1 MLSPTV
7 KTKASNQLCTG
18 LLVIGCASRILAA
31 EAPTDGGLN
40 LQPTLPIRSIATAE
54 LSQLELG
61 RAAFYAQ
68 WSIAADPQATRF
80 TGVGPLFNA
89 TSCSVCHVD
98 GAGGSGPAGDGA
110 APPEL
115 VVQLEAPS
123 ADGAVPPKGDP
134 VYGRVLNTTARDGVQ
149 PEGVVMIHY
158 TEREGYYYP
167 SGERWYLRV
176 PHYRIVQLSR
186 GPLAHDT
193 IVKPRLAPPLFG
205 VGLLESVD
213 EAAATEGA
221 ASSRTGKRKSDGE
234 ASWQWHQGM
243 RVLGRLGWQAKSY
256 SIRDQTAKAFA
267 REMGL
272 TSNESSSDD
281 CTPVEKDCLRYNN
294 TQPPDVSDEVFDA
307 VVTYVRT
314 LAVPAAPAKAADS
327 SQGAALFASLNCDDC
342 HRSSLPVTLPMG
354 PTQRRSAS
362 IAPYTDLRLHD
373 LGNEM
378 TDEDASGR
386 TIDTRW
392 RTAPLWGLGY
402 RLHQVETA
410 TFLHDGR
417 ARTPEEAILWHGGE
431 AAHSRRKFVDLGPRS
446 RRALLHWLETL

>member
-1 MLSPTV
+1 V
-7 KTKASNQLCTG
+7 
-18 LLVIGCASRILAA
+18 
-31 EAPTDGGLN
+31 DGGLTI
-40 LQPTLPIRSIATAE
+40 QPKPLTCSIATAE
-54 LSQLELG
+54 SPELELG
-61 RAAFYAQ
+61 RAAFCAQ
-68 WSIAADPQATRF
+68 WSIAADPQLPRF
-80 TGVGPLFNA
+80 AGVGPLFNA
-89 TSCSVCHVD
+89 TSCSTCHVD
-98 GAGGSGPAGDGA
+98 GAGGRGPAGDGA
-110 APPEL
+110 APPDL

-123 ADGAVPPKGDP
+123 ADDSAPTKGDP
-134 VYGRVLNTTARDGVQ
+134 VYGRVLNTTALNGVQ

-186 GPLAHDT
+186 GPLAHNT
-193 IVKPRLAPPLFG
+193 IIKPRLAPPLFG

-213 EAAATEGA
+213 EAAAIEGA
-221 ASSRTGKRKSDGE
+221 ASSRPGKRKSAGE
-234 ASWQWHQGM
+234 ASWQWHQGIRM
-243 RVLGRLGWQAKSY
+243 LGRLGWQAKSY
-256 SIRDQTAKAFA
+256 SIRDQTSKAFA

-272 TSNESSSDD
+272 TSNESSGDD
-281 CTPVEKDCLRYNN
+281 CTPAEPDCLRYNN
-294 TQPPDVSDEVFDA
+294 TQPPEVADEIFDA
-307 VVTYVRT
+307 VVAYVRAF
-314 LAVPAAPAKAADS
+314 AVQAAPAKPADS
-327 SQGAALFASLNCDDC
+327 SLGAALFSSLNCDDC
-342 HRSSLPVTLPMG
+342 HRPSLPVTLPMG
-354 PTQRRSAS
+354 PGQSKSAS

-392 RTAPLWGLGY
+392 RTAPLWGLGQ
-402 RLHQVETA
+402 RLHRAGTA